1 VLVIELLETDFVS
14 LDDFPLRWRF
24 ERDRRGVSTD
34 DLSRVRPLSATAA
47 ATTDRRARDAC
58 DEGWASGLTFRS
70 DDAPAVVL
78 DRLRELPP
86 APTEAVLIS
95 WDARTAAMTDWGLFV
110 AHWDD
115 FCYPASDDVTVF
127 PLGGEWVLCYHHY
140 EVFQF
145 RQTAL
150 RRAPNA

>member
-1 VLVIELLETDFVS
+1 MA
-14 LDDFPLRWRF
+14 F
-24 ERDRRGVSTD
+24 EWSEFRRGAIDILPV
-34 DLSRVRPLSATAA
+34 VTAA
-47 ATTDRRARDAC
+47 VPI
-58 DEGWASGLTFRS
+58 GLLFGTL
-70 DDAPAVVL
+70 AAAKGI
-78 DRLRELPP
+78 

-95 WDARTAAMTDWGLFV
+95 WDARTAAMTDWELFV